1 MDPELQNFYNDI
13 KSEIKGEHAD
23 YIKQHPEI
31 RQVLNDYLSNI
42 LLHKP
47 EDVYSFTKDYF
58 SFFNQKK
65 ETGRP
70 LKLLVV
76 AGPSGSGKVPSE

>member
-58 SFFNQKK
+58 SFFNMKK
-65 ETGRP
+65 ETDRP